1 MTKGAYILFLY
12 SGGRMKALSLIIFF
26 SLPVLAHVDQRSEV
40 TFQRG
45 PYVQKFYKNFYK
57 QWTHQAAI
65 HAAHGGAHDLAH
77 TTSPSERKK
86 VDKKFRDRMVKL
98 TLSESCN
105 NGPKSETYGPL
116 TSQFAFDL
124 FRTIDW
130 THIHHE
136 QTYDI
141 MSDKDIPANEKQKW
155 NERSVKY
162 YLENFDIPR
171 SVAPLEVTMRRAGV
185 MMKPYFTH
193 FRNYFPET
201 NAFFWVAHWWH
212 PAIYEA
218 QYIGMSDGSMKEKAK
233 KADGLIKEFFKDPPK
248 RMILSRELMPRYTRM
263 NPMSANIFDNLHML
277 HGIAYDILTYDKWT
291 EEEKRKELYRVIN
304 AMKYKKGDEKYLRMF
319 TIKHPDT
326 DPTVKEPWMVSQDGA
341 MNEIMKEMME
351 EMMPMMM
358 PGISEVKKKEIMEQF
373 RLKMGPRM
381 EPGEHEGS
389 LHDALMKVY
398 PEMVMTPDMKKGM
411 KAGKVSKKMV
421 EMMLSKWEKK
431 HGL

>member
-1 MTKGAYILFLY
+1 MKILFLLTFI
-12 SGGRMKALSLIIFF
+12 GTNVF
-26 SLPVLAHVDQRSEV
+26 AHVDQRSEV

-57 QWTHQAAI
+57 PWTHQAAI

-77 TTSPSERKK
+77 VTDPDERLKE
-86 VDKKFRDRMVKL
+86 DRKFRDRMVEL

-116 TSQFAFDL
+116 TSQFAFNL

-141 MSDKDIPANEKQKW
+141 MSDKGISPEEKQQW
-155 NERSVKY
+155 NASAVKY

-171 SVAPLEVTMRRAGV
+171 SIAPLDVTMRRAGV
-185 MMKPYFTH
+185 MMKPYFTY

-201 NAFFWVAHWWH
+201 NLFFWVAHWWH

-218 QYIGMSDGSMKEKAK
+218 LYLGMKDGTQKEKVAA
-233 KADGLIKEFFKDPPK
+233 ADNLINDFFKDPPK
-248 RMILSRELMPRYTRM
+248 RMILSRELMPRYTEM
-263 NPMSANIFDNLHML
+263 NPMSSNIFDNLHML
-277 HGIAYDILTYDKWT
+277 HGIAYDILTYPKWSA
-291 EEEKRKELYRVIN
+291 EEKRKELYRVIN
-304 AMKYKKGDEKYLRMF
+304 AMKYRPGDEKYVRMF
-319 TIKHPDT
+319 KIEKPLA
-326 DPTVKEPWMVSQDGA
+326 DPTKKEAWMVAQDGA
-341 MNEIMKEMME
+341 MNTIMKEMMD

-358 PGISEVKKKEIMEQF
+358 PNISESKKKEVMEQF
-373 RLKMGPRM
+373 RMKMGPRM
-381 EPGEHEGS
+381 EVGEYDGS

-398 PEMVMTPDMKKGM
+398 PEMIMTDESKEAMKP
-411 KAGKVSKKMV
+411 GKESKMMV
-421 EMMLSKWEKK
+421 DMMLSKWEKK
-431 HGL
+431 NGL

>member
-1 MTKGAYILFLY
+1 MIWPILCFLFL
-12 SGGRMKALSLIIFF
+12 STSVFAKIS
-26 SLPVLAHVDQRSEV
+26 QRSEV
-40 TFQRG
+40 SFQRG
-45 PYVQKFYKNFYK
+45 PYVQKFYQNFYK
-57 QWTHQAAI
+57 AWTHQAAI

-77 TTSPSERKK
+77 VTDPSDRLKM
-86 VDKKFRDRMVKL
+86 DKIFRDEMVKL
-98 TLSESCN
+98 TLSETCN

-116 TSQFAFDL
+116 TSQFAFEL

-141 MSDKDIPANEKQKW
+141 MSDQKITPENKQKW

-162 YLENFDIPR
+162 YLKNFNIPR
-171 SVAPLEVTMRRAGV
+171 SIAPLEVTMRRAGV

-201 NAFFWVAHWWH
+201 NLFFWVAHWWH

-218 QYIGMSDGSMKEKAK
+218 QFIGM
-233 KADGLIKEFFKDPPK
+233 ADNSQKLKVSQADNLLNDFFKDPPK
-248 RMILSRELMPRYTRM
+248 RMILSRELMPRYTQM

-277 HGIAYDILTYDKWT
+277 HGIAYDILTYPKWSL
-291 EEEKRKELYRVIN
+291 EEKRKEIYRVIN
-304 AMKYKKGDEKYLRMF
+304 AMKYRKGDEKYVNHF
-319 TIKHPDT
+319 AIKHADT
-326 DPTVKEPWMVSQDGA
+326 DPTKKEPWMVAQDGA

-358 PGISEVKKKEIMEQF
+358 PNITEVKKKEVMQQF
-373 RLKMGPRM
+373 KMKLGPRM

-398 PEMVMTPDMKKGM
+398 PDMIMTEESKESMKPGKASKMMVD
-411 KAGKVSKKMV
+411 
-421 EMMLSKWEKK
+421 MMLSKWEMKN
-431 HGL
+431 GL